1 MKNVQNQNSSDTD
14 VANRGVHS
22 STTVR
27 CKHSEMSGLQ
37 YSIMGIIGAPM
48 QINHIIISPSSA
60 VANFGLW
67 QSERESYLMILE
79 HAGVSF
85 TSAT

>member
-1 MKNVQNQNSSDTD
+1 ML
-14 VANRGVHS
+14 H
-22 STTVR
+22 
-27 CKHSEMSGLQ
+27 L
-37 YSIMGIIGAPM
+37 GAPV
-48 QINHIIISPSSA
+48 QINHDVSPSSA

-85 TSAT
+85 SSAA